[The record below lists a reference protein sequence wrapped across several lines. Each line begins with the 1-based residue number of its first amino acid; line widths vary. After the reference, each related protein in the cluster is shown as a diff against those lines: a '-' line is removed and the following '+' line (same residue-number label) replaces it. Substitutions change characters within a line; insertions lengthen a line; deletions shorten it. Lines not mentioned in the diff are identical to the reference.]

1 MSDTTTPAG
10 STPGAA
16 ADDHSGSLAERVAD
30 AAVSVPGV
38 TGLHAGVFGEVAT
51 YLPGSRVSGVR
62 LSEDSGEVHI
72 VVDINRD
79 LRAVAD
85 DVVTAASRVAGVP
98 ISVVVEDISTGP
110 APQDDTSRDVVEGEL
125 VGGDRPAG
133 EISPGDATR
142 GDAAQKEAP
151 HKEVPQKKTPQDDA
165 LHDDVTSTRSTKVN
179 NDD

>member
-16 ADDHSGSLAERVAD
+16 ADDNGSLAERVAN

-62 LSEDSGEVHI
+62 LSENSGEVHI

-85 DVVTAASRVAGVP
+85 EVVTAASQVAGVP
-98 ISVVVEDISTGP
+98 ISVVVEDISTGS

-125 VGGDRPAG
+125 VGGDRTAG

-142 GDAAQKEAP
+142 GDAAQNDAPQNEAP
-151 HKEVPQKKTPQDDA
+151 QNEAPQNEAQHNDG
-165 LHDDVTSTRSTKVN
+165 TSTRSTKVN